1 MNCNYR
7 RRVNTK
13 ARGFDGLS
21 VRVPAEVGPIQA
33 PFSITRIRGVREWF
47 RRRCFRLW
55 SGAVEQR
62 AAERSELLIKIC
74 IGAVFRFGWSRC
86 QKLLDFFSQLSL
98 FLPVCRQLPFREQ
111 RTGRND
117 RPDSIA
123 AVVGLGVEMP

>member
-1 MNCNYR
+1 MNFNYR

-33 PFSITRIRGVREWF
+33 PFCITPIRGVREWF

-62 AAERSELLIKIC
+62 PAQRSELLIEIC
-74 IGAVFRFGWSRC
+74 IGAVLRCGWSRG
-86 QKLLDFFSQLSL
+86 QQLLDFFSQLPL
-98 FLPVCRQLPFREQ
+98 FLAVCSQLPFREQ
-111 RTGRND
+111 
-117 RPDSIA
+117 
-123 AVVGLGVEMP
+123 